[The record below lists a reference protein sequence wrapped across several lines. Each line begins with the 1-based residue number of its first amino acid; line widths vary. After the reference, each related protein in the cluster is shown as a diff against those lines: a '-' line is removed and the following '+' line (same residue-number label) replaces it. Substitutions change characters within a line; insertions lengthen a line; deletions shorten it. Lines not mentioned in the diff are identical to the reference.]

1 MRNIL
6 QTLMIGII
14 AALPSLAFATDV
26 WRHGEFRGTVILT
39 VTGNVALPTRDGSSA
54 EVDKFFIF
62 NDITFDKA
70 AQFDTAA
77 LQALPQVTIN
87 ADFPK
92 GGHVY
97 SFEGPLLESVLDSV
111 GATGDVVTIRAL
123 DGYAV
128 DISLADA
135 YAAGAVVA
143 LKRDGIPF
151 AIGDFGPTHVVFPRV
166 DRADIADMD
175 DDWWVWSIYH
185 IHVE

>member
-1 MRNIL
+1 MKKFIHIVIIG
-6 QTLMIGII
+6 LMT
-14 AALPSLAFATDV
+14 ALAGPSLSEGV
-26 WRHGEFRGTVILT
+26 WREGEFRGTVILT
-39 VTGNVALPTRDGSSA
+39 VTGNVVLPTRAASSA
-54 EVDKFFIF
+54 DVDKFFNF

-70 AQFDTAA
+70 AQFDAAA
-77 LQALPQVTIN
+77 LQALPQAMVN

-97 SFEGPLLESVLDSV
+97 QFEGPLLKDVLASI

-151 AIGDFGPTHVVFPRV
+151 AIGDFGPTHVVFPRA
-166 DRADIADMD
+166 DRADLANMN

>member
-1 MRNIL
+1 MRNFLRIL
-6 QTLMIGII
+6 ILGMI
-14 AALPSLAFATDV
+14 AALPSQSSATDV
-26 WRHGEFRGTVILT
+26 WRQGEFRGTVILT
-39 VTGNVALPTRDGSSA
+39 VTGNVALPTRGESS
-54 EVDKFFIF
+54 EDIDKFFSF

-70 AQFDTAA
+70 AQFDVGA
-77 LQALPQVTIN
+77 LQALPQVTVN

-92 GGHVY
+92 SGPVY
-97 SFEGPLLESVLDSV
+97 LFEGPLLKDVLESI
-111 GATGDVVTIRAL
+111 GATGKVVTIRAL

-128 DISLADA
+128 DISLTDA

-166 DRADIADMD
+166 DRADLADMN

>member
-1 MRNIL
+1 MRSYLRIL
-6 QTLMIGII
+6 IIGLITAVASQPL
-14 AALPSLAFATDV
+14 AADV
-26 WRHGEFRGTVILT
+26 WRQGEFRGTVILT
-39 VTGNVALPTRDGSSA
+39 VTGNVALATRGASS
-54 EVDKFFIF
+54 EDVDKFFIF

-70 AQFDTAA
+70 AQFDVAA
-77 LQALPQVTIN
+77 LQALPQVIVE

-92 GGHVY
+92 GGQVY
-97 SFEGPLLESVLDSV
+97 LYKGPLLKDVLDSI
-111 GATGDVVTIRAL
+111 GAAGDVVTIRAL

-128 DISLADA
+128 DIPLADA

-151 AIGDFGPTHVVFPRV
+151 AIGDFGPTHVVFPRA
-166 DRADIADMD
+166 DRADLADMS